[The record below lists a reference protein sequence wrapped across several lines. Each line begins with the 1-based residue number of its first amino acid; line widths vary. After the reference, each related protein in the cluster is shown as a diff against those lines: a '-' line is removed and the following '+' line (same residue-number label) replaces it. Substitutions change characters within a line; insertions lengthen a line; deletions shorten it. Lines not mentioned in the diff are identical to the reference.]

1 MKYFLFLFSL
11 LLPTQHLT
19 LAFLLSGE
27 LVLSWGVGVPR
38 ATSARGNQNTASNAW
53 PHSPARIAPSPGVL
67 M

>member
-11 LLPTQHLT
+11 LLSMQHLT
-19 LAFLLSGE
+19 LAFLLSSE

-38 ATSARGNQNTASNAW
+38 VTSARGNQKTASTAW
-53 PHSPARIAPSPGVL
+53 PHSPARIAPFPGVL